1 MALIFE
7 WDEEKA
13 ESNYRKHGVSF
24 EEAKTVLGDPLSVTV
39 DDLRHSMREH
49 RYIDIGLSHQE
60 RLLVVVYTE
69 RGEAIRL
76 ISSREATRA
85 ERKIYEEGDT

>member
-39 DDLRHSMREH
+39 DDLRHSIREH
-49 RYIDIGLSHQE
+49 RYIDIGLSSQE

>member
-39 DDLRHSMREH
+39 DDLRHSIREH
-49 RYIDIGLSHQE
+49 RYIDIGLSAQE

-69 RGEAIRL
+69 RGETIRL
-76 ISSREATRA
+76 VSSREATRA